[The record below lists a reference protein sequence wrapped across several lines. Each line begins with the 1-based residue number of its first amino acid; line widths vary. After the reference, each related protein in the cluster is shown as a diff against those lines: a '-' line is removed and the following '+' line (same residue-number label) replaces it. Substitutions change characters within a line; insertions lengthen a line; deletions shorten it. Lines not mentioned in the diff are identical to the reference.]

1 MQQGIGLRAPTNRA
15 ELDALMAR
23 RAEMQ
28 SQLKSADNRRFELT
42 VQRQAVEGQPLAQQ
56 LDRTITSLTFRVD
69 QLEKQ
74 IAQADEL
81 ITAAHSNPKVMSGGG
96 LLGEPVV
103 AEVQVPQGPQPQGP
117 QPQGPQG
124 PQGPQWTT
132 QGRPGWTTVP
142 PQSVDVGF
150 VVGRALAL
158 EGIGFLLFGAIA
170 WFYAVRRLERRL
182 SGRAGGDPT
191 TFARLQQSVDAI
203 ALEVERI
210 SENQRYVT
218 KVLNDKS
225 LGAGEVQQIGTERV
239 GADPV
244 PRRG

>member
-1 MQQGIGLRAPTNRA
+1 MQQGIGLKAPTSRA
-15 ELDALMAR
+15 ELDALVAR

-42 VQRQAVEGQPLAQQ
+42 VQRQAVEGQPLARQ
-56 LDRTITSLTFRVD
+56 LDRTITGLDSRVD

-81 ITAAHSNPKVMSGGG
+81 ITAAHSNPRVMSGGG

-103 AEVQVPQGPQPQGP
+103 AEVGVQAPQGVQGPQPRQDM
-117 QPQGPQG
+117 
-124 PQGPQWTT
+124 T
-132 QGRPGWTTVP
+132 GWTAVP
-142 PQSVDVGF
+142 PQPVDVGF
-150 VVGRALAL
+150 IVGRALAL

-170 WFYAVRRLERRL
+170 WFYAVKRLERRL
-182 SGRAGGDPT
+182 GGRAGGDPAT
-191 TFARLQQSVDAI
+191 IARLQQSVDAI
-203 ALEVERI
+203 AVEVERI

-225 LGAGEVQQIGTERV
+225 LGAGEAQPIGAERV